1 MKAYVVGLLEMNNW
15 NWYDEYYQNTAK
27 LIEKYGG
34 KYIASGIKPDVLEG
48 KSTPNA
54 HVILE
59 FPSIEDARSWYQ
71 DPEYKKMIKL
81 RQSGGSSDIFIFPEG
96 IIS

>member
-1 MKAYVVGLLEMNNW
+1 
-15 NWYDEYYQNTAK
+15 
-27 LIEKYGG
+27 
-34 KYIASGIKPDVLEG
+34 
-48 KSTPNA
+48 
-54 HVILE
+54 LE

-96 IIS
+96 IIN

>member
-34 KYIASGIKPDVLEG
+34 KYIASGITCQTMEE
-48 KSTPNA
+48 
-54 HVILE
+54 ILL
-59 FPSIEDARSWYQ
+59 
-71 DPEYKKMIKL
+71 KM
-81 RQSGGSSDIFIFPEG
+81 G
-96 IIS
+96 I